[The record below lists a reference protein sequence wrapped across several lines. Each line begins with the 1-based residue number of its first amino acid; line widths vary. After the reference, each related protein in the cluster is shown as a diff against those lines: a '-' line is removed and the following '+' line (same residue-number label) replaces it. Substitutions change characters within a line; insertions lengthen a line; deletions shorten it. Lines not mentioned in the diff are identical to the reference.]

1 YNNTAP
7 SLYTTTEG
15 KTFSKGTW
23 HHVACSRG
31 KTYLKL
37 FVDGVQ
43 VDSSG
48 SVDSTAPFYGV
59 GQLKVFLGM
68 RHDQTEAFKG
78 AIDDVLIYNRAL
90 SFQEIRNLYHHQLL
104 SIKQKAEIK
113 NLFTVYPNPAQS
125 IFHVKMDG
133 IESNTLVDVELIDI
147 SGKSV
152 YSSQLAYD
160 SQDLEIKHSLGSGL
174 YLLKLTLVADN
185 RVYSTP
191 VSIY

>member
-1 YNNTAP
+1 FKGLSNSFISLPNTQISNNNYTYSMWVKNDEDIPMGEFRYALSIGATSSYHGIKISNQAATENGWTSISYNNTAP

-90 SFQEIRNLYHHQLL
+90 S
-104 SIKQKAEIK
+104 
-113 NLFTVYPNPAQS
+113 
-125 IFHVKMDG
+125 
-133 IESNTLVDVELIDI
+133 
-147 SGKSV
+147 
-152 YSSQLAYD
+152 
-160 SQDLEIKHSLGSGL
+160 
-174 YLLKLTLVADN
+174 
-185 RVYSTP
+185 
-191 VSIY
+191 